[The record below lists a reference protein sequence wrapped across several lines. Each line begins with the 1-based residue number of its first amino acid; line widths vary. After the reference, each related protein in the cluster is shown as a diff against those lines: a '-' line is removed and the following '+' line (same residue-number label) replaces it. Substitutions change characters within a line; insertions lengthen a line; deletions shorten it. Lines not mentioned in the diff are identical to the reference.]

1 MKTEQG
7 QSDISYEDVRPYP
20 QSWDLINGAV
30 VSLIMLA
37 ATAAVL
43 AWMVGVTFST
53 YR

>member
-1 MKTEQG
+1 MNTEQG
-7 QSDISYEDVRPYP
+7 QPDTRLEDVRPCP

-30 VSLIMLA
+30 VSLILLA

-43 AWMVGVTFST
+43 AWMVGVMVTT